1 MTTTSSTGSTSTTT
15 ATTSTTAAATTASVN
30 ASAAQQLLSSLNS
43 GSGVDTS
50 SLVTSLV
57 NAQFA
62 TKVAALQAKSDA
74 LTTKISDVSTLK
86 GQISDFAGAL
96 ESLVKGGTLVSQ
108 PASSNPA
115 AVSVTPLVGAK
126 LDGLSGSITVSQL
139 ASAQT
144 AVSTT
149 ALASRNA
156 AVGTGQLTLTL
167 GTATYNADGSMA
179 SFAAGSGTPTTI
191 TIDSSNNSLNELA
204 ASINKAGAGVTA
216 SVITDADGSA
226 YLSLKGASGAA
237 QAFTLTATTDD
248 DGTLSAFNV
257 GPGTAMR
264 IASPAQ
270 NAKLTLDG
278 VAVERTSNA
287 INDLVQGLQ
296 INLTA
301 TSSTPVTLSST
312 TPTTA
317 LNNAV
322 NDFVDTFN
330 QVFAALK
337 TQIDP
342 INGDLRA
349 DSAAQ
354 ALYGSLRRLTTQTLV
369 SNAAPGTPATLADL
383 GVTTNR
389 DGSLSVDAT
398 KLTNA
403 VTSNPAA
410 VEAIFSYAT
419 IGSDGLNAAMQSI
432 KASAIS
438 TVYGLGAS
446 AVTYTKAQG
455 DIATQQ
461 DDLTAQQQQ
470 MSDRLTQQFAAMNA
484 KVAAYKST
492 QAYMTQQISMWT
504 KSGSN

>member
-1 MTTTSSTGSTSTTT
+1 MTTTSSTSGSTSTTT
-15 ATTSTTAAATTASVN
+15 ATSTTAAASTASVN

-74 LTTKISDVSTLK
+74 LTTKISDVATLK
-86 GQISDFAGAL
+86 GQISDFASAL
-96 ESLVKGGTLVSQ
+96 EGLVKGGTLVAQ
-108 PASSNPA
+108 PASSNT
-115 AVSVTPLVGAK
+115 AVLGVTPLVGAQ

-149 ALASRNA
+149 PVASRSA
-156 AVGTGQLTLTL
+156 AIGTGQFTLTL
-167 GTATYNADGSMA
+167 GTAGYNPDGSMA
-179 SFAAGSGTPTTI
+179 SFVAGGGTPATI
-191 TIDSSNNSLNELA
+191 TIDSSNNSLAGLA
-204 ASINKAGAGVTA
+204 DAINKAGAGVSA
-216 SVITDADGSA
+216 SIVTDADGSA

-248 DGTLSAFNV
+248 NGTLSAFNV
-257 GPGTAMR
+257 GPGAGMK
-264 IASPAQ
+264 ISSPAQ
-270 NAKLTLDG
+270 NARLTLDG
-278 VAVERTSNA
+278 VQVERTSNT
-287 INDLVQGLQ
+287 ISDLVQGLQ
-296 INLTA
+296 INLTS
-301 TSSTPVTLSST
+301 TSATPVTLSST

-317 LNNAV
+317 LTNAV
-322 NDFVDTFN
+322 NDLVDTYN

-337 TQIDP
+337 AQIDP

-354 ALYGSLRRLTTQTLV
+354 SLYRSMRGLTTKTLL
-369 SNAAPGTPATLADL
+369 SNAAPGAPATLADL

-403 VTSNPAA
+403 ISANPAA
-410 VEAIFSYAT
+410 VEAMFSYAT
-419 IGSDGLNAAMQSI
+419 IGTDGINAAMQSI
-432 KASAIS
+432 KLNATS
-438 TVYGLGAS
+438 TLYGLGAS
-446 AVTYTKAQG
+446 TTTYTKAQS
-455 DIATQQ
+455 DLTTQQ
-461 DDLTAQQQQ
+461 QDLTTKQQQ
-470 MSDRLTQQFAAMNA
+470 MTDRLTQQFAAMNA

-492 QAYMTQQISMWT
+492 QAYMTQQIAMWS
-504 KSGSN
+504 KSGN